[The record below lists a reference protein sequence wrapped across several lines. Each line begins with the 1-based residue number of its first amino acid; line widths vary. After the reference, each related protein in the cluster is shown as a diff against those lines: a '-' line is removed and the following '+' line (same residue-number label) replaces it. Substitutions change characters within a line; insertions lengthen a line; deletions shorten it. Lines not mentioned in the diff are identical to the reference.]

1 MGKEGPL
8 EEVGEEEAGEDLG
21 RGHGAPQEDVA
32 HEAQGA
38 PEAHARQ
45 LGRPW
50 AGRQHWRRPCWNLKR
65 QQRQPAQKAAD
76 GGDGTVQY
84 RTSLL
89 GS

>member
-45 LGRPW
+45 LGRP
-50 AGRQHWRRPCWNLKR
+50 
-65 QQRQPAQKAAD
+65 
-76 GGDGTVQY
+76 
-84 RTSLL
+84 
-89 GS
+89 